1 MFLPGASLAPALR
14 ADGDL
19 AAAMRGAETV
29 VSVAPSHAVRPVMAE
44 AAKALDRSRPLIV
57 SASKG
62 LDPDRLERPSSVLA
76 EVLPPGVPVAV
87 LSGPSF
93 AWEVF
98 SQQPTAVVAAAD
110 DHGVAQRTQRV
121 FSTSY
126 FRVYSHT
133 DVVGAELAGALKNV
147 IALAAG
153 ILEGL
158 GLGFNTRAALITRGL
173 AEITRLGVTLGAQ
186 PMTFAGLAG
195 MGDLILTATGALSR
209 NRTLGVA
216 LGQGKTL
223 EQALAGKPAVVEGV
237 NTTRTAV
244 ALGERHGVELPIA
257 REVANVLF
265 KNKPPRQAVSDLMER
280 ELKAEGER
288 GGGEGGPMSSGTPAQ
303 PVQEFFSI
311 GEVCQLTDLKPH
323 VLRYWESQFRFL
335 NPAKNRSGNRVYQRR
350 EIELIMLVKHLLYTE
365 KYTIEGARQKIE
377 HYRRSGEL
385 KPEARR
391 ALATQTVKDLRSEL
405 KSVLGILEGHSPNA
419 TASGG

>member
-1 MFLPGASLAPALR
+1 MSLGREIELVQRHKAEA
-14 ADGDL
+14 DL
-19 AAAMRGAETV
+19 AVAIRGAETV
-29 VSVAPSHAVRPVMAE
+29 VSVAPSHAVRPVMQQ
-44 AAKALDRSRPLIV
+44 AATALGSARPLVV

-62 LDPDRLERPSSVLA
+62 LDPDRLERPSCVLA
-76 EVLPPGVPVAV
+76 EVLPPDVPVAV

-98 SQQPTAVVAAAD
+98 QQQPTAVVAAAT
-110 DHGVAQRTQRV
+110 DHRVAQRAQRV

-133 DVVGAELAGALKNV
+133 DVVGVELAGALKNV

-173 AEITRLGVTLGAQ
+173 AEMTRLGVKLGAQ
-186 PMTFAGLAG
+186 PLTFAGLAG

-209 NRTLGVA
+209 NRSLGVA

-265 KNKPPRQAVSDLMER
+265 QNKPPRQAVSDLMER
-280 ELKAEGER
+280 ELKAESR
-288 GGGEGGPMSSGTPAQ
+288 
-303 PVQEFFSI
+303 
-311 GEVCQLTDLKPH
+311 
-323 VLRYWESQFRFL
+323 
-335 NPAKNRSGNRVYQRR
+335 
-350 EIELIMLVKHLLYTE
+350 
-365 KYTIEGARQKIE
+365 
-377 HYRRSGEL
+377 
-385 KPEARR
+385 
-391 ALATQTVKDLRSEL
+391 
-405 KSVLGILEGHSPNA
+405 
-419 TASGG
+419 